1 MARSKNRLD
10 KRDHFTV
17 MTRVLMNTQAWKSL
31 SSTAQALYPWIKLEW
46 KGPKA
51 NNNGKISL
59 SVRQA
64 ADRLGISKDTAA
76 RAFQDLQAKGFL
88 VVTEAASLGVYGH
101 GKCFKYEITEIP
113 LPHERDGR
121 CLYKS
126 WSQGTDLEVVRA
138 VAAKPSGKRSKPLHN
153 IADSPIINFRTIRSS
168 LS

>member
-88 VVTEAASLGVYGH
+88 RVVTGASLGVSGM
-101 GKCFKYEITEIP
+101 GKTTEYEITSITTP
-113 LPHERDGR
+113 
-121 CLYKS
+121 
-126 WSQGTDLEVVRA
+126 
-138 VAAKPSGKRSKPLHN
+138 SKPLEASNDFKNWSKGNALDVFAHPPKN
-153 IADSPIINFRTIRSS
+153 PEGQNKT

>member
-76 RAFQDLQAKGFL
+76 RAFQDLQVKGFL
-88 VVTEAASLGVYGH
+88 VVIEAASLGVYGH

-126 WSQGTDLEVVRA
+126 WSQVTDLEVVRA
-138 VAAKPSGKRSKPLHN
+138 VAANPSGKRSKPLHN

-168 LS
+168 HS